1 MGGSESFPPSF
12 RPAPPSRAA
21 TFLLEPGR
29 PPVIASA
36 RTFSP
41 AWEHTTCPRE
51 ERPRGLTR
59 LTGLKMI
66 VIGLDVGTQ
75 GVRAIAVSETGM
87 PAAVCREPLPPR
99 DADGLQ
105 EGWAEQDP
113 AAWWSASATALQR
126 TVDELR
132 CAGRPPQDIKAVC
145 VTSTSGTL
153 VPVDASGKALRPAI
167 MYNDCRAVDEA
178 LAANTAGAGLA
189 QKMGYQFKPTF
200 ALPKMLWLKRHEP
213 ATYHSAAR
221 FLNAADFI
229 AGKLTG
235 EFSTTDTS
243 NALKMG
249 YDLVDMRWPRFI
261 TRELELEERV
271 LPSVIAV
278 GSPAG
283 RVHPRASAETGLPA
297 SAELIA
303 GATDGVASL
312 IASGAAMPGE
322 WNSTIG
328 TTLVVKGVAREKL
341 KDSDGRFYCH
351 LHPEGYWLPGGA
363 SSVGGECLQVHFPD
377 DSYPE
382 LDRQV
387 PLRTPTS
394 LVIYPLA
401 RMGERLPF
409 VNPEAEGFMIGRP
422 RDRAELFSAY
432 LEGVAM
438 VERWIYEL
446 LSSLNMEIGELIYST
461 GGGARSDEWMQV
473 RANVLNR
480 PVCRPRLGEAA
491 YGAAII
497 AASQVFH
504 HGSLS
509 RAAKAMVKA
518 DRQWDPVPED
528 ADQYNVKYRKFREAC
543 RAIGYE

>member
-1 MGGSESFPPSF
+1 
-12 RPAPPSRAA
+12 
-21 TFLLEPGR
+21 
-29 PPVIASA
+29 
-36 RTFSP
+36 
-41 AWEHTTCPRE
+41 
-51 ERPRGLTR
+51 
-59 LTGLKMI
+59 MI

-75 GVRAIAVSETGM
+75 GVRAVAASETGQ
-87 PAAVCREPLPPR
+87 PIAVCREPLPPR
-99 DADGLQ
+99 DAGGLQ
-105 EGWAEQDP
+105 DGWAEQDP
-113 AAWWSASATALQR
+113 ATWWTASVSALR
-126 TVDELR
+126 HTVDELR
-132 CAGRPPQDIKAVC
+132 CAGKAPRNIKAVC

-153 VPVDASGKALRPAI
+153 VPVDASGEALRPAI
-167 MYNDCRAVDEA
+167 MYNDCRAVEET
-178 LAANTAGAGLA
+178 LAANTAGARLA
-189 QKMGYQFKPTF
+189 QKMGYQFKPSF

-229 AGKLTG
+229 AGRLTG
-235 EFSTTDTS
+235 DFSFTDTS

-249 YDLVDMRWPRFI
+249 YDLVDMRWPKFI

-271 LPSVIAV
+271 LPSVTAV

-283 RVHPRASAETGLPA
+283 RIHTRAAEETGLPA

-328 TTLVVKGVAREKL
+328 TTLVVKGVARERL
-341 KDSDGRFYCH
+341 KDSGGRFYCH

-363 SSVGGECLQVHFPD
+363 SSVGGECLKVNFPD
-377 DSYPE
+377 DLLPE

-394 LVIYPLA
+394 LIIYPLA

-446 LSSLNMEIGELIYST
+446 LSSLNVETGELIHST
-461 GGGARSDEWMQV
+461 GGGAGSDEWMQV

-497 AASQVFH
+497 AASHVFH

-509 RAAKAMVKA
+509 RAAKAMVRS

-528 ADQYNVKYRKFREAC
+528 VDQYRVKYRKFREAC